1 MLIRFTTENFLSF
14 KDEVEFSMVPGKP
27 RKHRDHVVGSGK
39 GNDFRLLKAGVI
51 YGANAAGK
59 SNLIKAMS
67 FAKRM
72 IVKGTKAKQRIPVT
86 PFRFDRKTENSPSS
100 FQFEVKCDSTSYIYG
115 FKLDKMQV
123 HSEWLFER
131 RSTSLKKLFTRN
143 TDKKGQ
149 TDVEFGTLPLT
160 EEQNKAFLEFTAYGT
175 RPNQLFLTESID
187 RNITYFEDIHSWFV
201 NKLVLIF
208 PDTKPSAGIGMRFMN
223 STEFQERFRDVL
235 NLFDLGID
243 SVDLP
248 KIDLDAESRLPDE
261 IRDRIK
267 QDIQEMPRES
277 EGKTVVHI
285 PDLNIIIVVE
295 PDSEPSAFKFMTVHR
310 IRHEDREVNLELME
324 ESDGT
329 RRLFELVPAMID
341 LLHEDRNR
349 VFVIDEL
356 DRRLHA
362 ILSKK
367 ILELYLKNSG
377 RQPTQLIVTTHESD
391 ILDLDLVR
399 RDEIWFV
406 EKDSS
411 GSSTVY
417 SLEEFAPRYD
427 KDIRKGY
434 LHGRFGAIPIV
445 PNLSTLE
452 WGRNND

>member
-1 MLIRFTTENFLSF
+1 MLIRFTVENFLSF

-27 RKHRDHVVGSGK
+27 RKHRDHVVGTGQGS
-39 GNDFRLLKAGVI
+39 DFRLLKTGVI

-67 FAKRM
+67 FVKQM
-72 IVKGTKAKQRIPVT
+72 VVKGTKARQRIPVT
-86 PFRFDRKTENSPSS
+86 PFRFDSKTENSPSS
-100 FQFEVKCDSTSYIYG
+100 FRFEVKCDTRSFIYG
-115 FKLDKMQV
+115 FKLDRTQV
-123 HSEWLFER
+123 YSEWLYER
-131 RSTSLKKLFTRN
+131 RRASVKLLFARN
-143 TDKKGQ
+143 TDGEGQ
-149 TDVEFGTLPLT
+149 TSVDFGTLPLT
-160 EEQNKAFLEFTAYGT
+160 AEQNKAFLEFTAYGT

-187 RNITYFEDIHSWFV
+187 RNITYFEDIHTWFV

-208 PDTKPSAGIGMRFMN
+208 PDTMPSAGIGMRFMN
-223 STEFQERFRDVL
+223 STEFEDRFRDVL
-235 NLFDLGID
+235 NLFDLGIE

-248 KIDLDAESRLPDE
+248 KIDLDAETRLPDE
-261 IRDRIK
+261 LRDRIK

-277 EGKTVVHI
+277 EAKTVIHI
-285 PDLNIIIVVE
+285 PEFNIIIVVE
-295 PDSEPSAFKFMTVHR
+295 TDNKFSAFKFMTVHK
-310 IRHEDREVNLELME
+310 ISHEDRSVNLELME

-349 VFVIDEL
+349 VYVIDEL

-367 ILELYLKNSG
+367 ILELYLNNG
-377 RQPTQLIVTTHESD
+377 GNQPSQLIVTTHESD
-391 ILDLDLVR
+391 ILDLDLLR

-406 EKDSS
+406 EKDAN
-411 GSSTVY
+411 GSSSVY

-434 LHGRFGAIPIV
+434 LHGRFGAIPLV
-445 PNLSTLE
+445 PNLSTIE
-452 WGRNND
+452 WGRNNE